1 MCKSSI
7 TQAAGRPGF
16 RVHRSTMASYM
27 LKHDGKLN
35 RWCPVQEDVEEY
47 FRKTLEEVCAARL
60 ASPTPTRARVV
71 SALARETHGACSAR
85 PHPPLRT
92 VPPSRGLGE
101 VSPAGP
107 PACLTG
113 ARLAPHDRL
122 CCVRCGCL
130 QRHVQPLLQS
140 NLELA
145 DLRVVTVFCNF
156 SAAHHGHRRCDG
168 YCHPAIQAPGA
179 NALLSLLAS
188 HRSACLTRAR
198 AAGVPAGGGLPRDR
212 DFQRRPQVDHR

>member
-1 MCKSSI
+1 
-7 TQAAGRPGF
+7 
-16 RVHRSTMASYM
+16 MASYM

-71 SALARETHGACSAR
+71 LALARETHGACSAR

-122 CCVRCGCL
+122 CCVLCGCL

-145 DLRVVTVFCNF
+145 DLRVVTVPFAIF
-156 SAAHHGHRRCDG
+156 LQRIMVIDGAMGTVIQQYKLQVRMRC
-168 YCHPAIQAPGA
+168 CH
-179 NALLSLLAS
+179 
-188 HRSACLTRAR
+188 C
-198 AAGVPAGGGLPRDR
+198 
-212 DFQRRPQVDHR
+212 